1 MNMTV
6 SFSMGGGQAPG
17 APVSYKATH
26 AGSAGVMYTTQQPH
40 AGPASQSVS
49 ISLRD
54 WALSLELFGL

>member
-1 MNMTV
+1 
-6 SFSMGGGQAPG
+6 MGGGQAPG